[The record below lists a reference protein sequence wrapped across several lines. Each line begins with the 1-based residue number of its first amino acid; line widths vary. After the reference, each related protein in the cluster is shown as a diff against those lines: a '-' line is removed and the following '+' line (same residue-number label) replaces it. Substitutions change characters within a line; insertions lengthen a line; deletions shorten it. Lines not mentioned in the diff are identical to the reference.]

1 MTKQMHPADAADR
14 AKIANATHFNVHLR
28 KGPTEKINQEA
39 PTLAEAVKIA
49 DALKAESRKP
59 AMIYAIMPE
68 GTTVFVPQDMADAAR
83 EGEAPAE
90 PDAELSNKQ
99 IAMLTAIIT
108 GGGFK
113 RANSKETAIARFTTV
128 ATEAGM
134 TTARAADLVKGPF
147 DFAEH
152 IIREHLAGRPMTIE
166 EVKAMR
172 DAQPVADAIAHLT
185 EEDHAKINDAA
196 SKVAT
201 EIVRRRDARKV
212 SLSTAEPSVPEE
224 NKQPQRKPAG
234 KRAEALEAAQRGE
247 MPTAPDFSAA
257 THKPHRKKLEA
268 VVTMV
273 KAGDIDALK
282 AFEIKPVSTSP
293 RAIARY
299 RDLAVIALEAR
310 LAEA

>member
-28 KGPTEKINQEA
+28 KGPAEKINQGA

-49 DALKAESRKP
+49 DALKTENRKP

-68 GTTVFVPQDMADAAR
+68 GNSVFVPQDMADAAR
-83 EGEAPAE
+83 QGAAPAE
-90 PDAELSNKQ
+90 PETELSNKQ

-128 ATEAGM
+128 AAEAGIGAM
-134 TTARAADLVKGPF
+134 RAADLVKGPY

-152 IIREHLAGRPMTIE
+152 IIREHLAGKPMSIE
-166 EVKAMR
+166 AVKAMR
-172 DAQPVADAIAHLT
+172 EAGPSEDAGVSATPDAAPATVIAAR
-185 EEDHAKINDAA
+185 DGGAPAKITDIPAPA
-196 SKVAT
+196 PKAP
-201 EIVRRRDARKV
+201 
-212 SLSTAEPSVPEE
+212 AE
-224 NKQPQRKPAG
+224 KKPAG
-234 KRAEALEAAQRGE
+234 KRAEAIEAAQRGE
-247 MPTAPDFSAA
+247 LPAAPDFSAA

-268 VVTMV
+268 VIALV
-273 KAGDIDALK
+273 KVGDIKTLK
-282 AFEIKPVSTSP
+282 AIEIKPISSSP
-293 RAIARY
+293 KAIAKY

-310 LAEA
+310 KKKEAA